1 MAKVSIIIPTYNRA
15 HIITETLKSVKNQI
29 YKNWE
34 CIIIDDGSLDNT
46 VEVIKRY
53 IARDPRFKYIS
64 REKYQKKG
72 AASCRNIGLELCS
85 GKFIQFLD
93 SDDIIANDKLK
104 KQVELLS
111 KKKSLTFSICKWG
124 RISNNGEKKII
135 HYKLPT
141 YFSTS
146 RPIELLNVFG
156 NCATYLPLHSFLFH
170 KKLINKAGY
179 WNEKLTNN
187 DDGEFITRIC
197 LKSKGMFFVPETIV
211 YYRTGEQNRLS
222 NLNDSQNISSFIE
235 AWNLIDDIIFAE
247 TSIKNHTSVKNA
259 RNDLFTKLS
268 LQNKKLTKKH
278 KIFCQRRRSNISRLI
293 LKILNKL
300 KIWKL
305 LRKFSL

>member
-15 HIITETLKSVKNQI
+15 HIVTETLKSVKNQI

-34 CIIIDDGSLDNT
+34 CIIIDDGSIDNT
-46 VEVIKRY
+46 VEVIKKY
-53 IARDPRFKYIS
+53 IASDPRFKFIS
-64 REKYQKKG
+64 RKKYQKKG

-124 RISNNGEKKII
+124 RISNSGEKKTT
-135 HYKLPT
+135 HHKMPT
-141 YFSTS
+141 YFSTF

-197 LKSKGMFFVPETIV
+197 LESEGMFFVPETIV

-222 NLNDSQNISSFIE
+222 NLNDSQNISSFID

-259 RNDLFTKLS
+259 RTDLFTKLS
-268 LQNKKLTKKH
+268 LQNKKLTKKQ
-278 KIFCQRRRSNISRLI
+278 KVFCQKRRLYISHLI

-300 KIWKL
+300 KIWKP